1 MYGDEVYYLL
11 HFAEW
16 NAKPREEKEDAI
28 QRVRFFPTFSIFHL
42 SGSVFCLP
50 GTDAVSP
57 FVHRGSRRRP
67 SIESPSTT
75 TEAGGWTTCMEM
87 QWLCVVLLV
96 LPSAC
101 TRGRENRTRGVEREE
116 GARRGRADGVV
127 KQGLKTEAKASKRR
141 MNRCD
146 SLSIP

>member
-1 MYGDEVYYLL
+1 
-11 HFAEW
+11 
-16 NAKPREEKEDAI
+16 
-28 QRVRFFPTFSIFHL
+28 
-42 SGSVFCLP
+42 
-50 GTDAVSP
+50 
-57 FVHRGSRRRP
+57 
-67 SIESPSTT
+67 
-75 TEAGGWTTCMEM
+75 MEM